1 MRGEEKKNRRSSG
14 NGNSG
19 SEINGPEYRYGKN
32 GISKSR
38 SLGIIILILG
48 MFLFQVSVFVF
59 EKIGRET
66 EKGKDFSGVFVQN
79 GAGDVECTADGAA
92 PERGMMVEQKECSSF
107 EFDPNTISHDSL
119 CLLGFSSKQAL
130 SIIKYREKGGRFRK
144 REDFSRMYVV
154 SGQMY
159 EKLSG
164 YIVINEREL
173 GKVPESDFKRRPNEK
188 NNGGQNK
195 KFVKRDTLKK
205 APIVVDLNRADS
217 AALVTLYG
225 IGGYYAKKIL
235 EYRARLGS
243 FYAPEQLME
252 ISGIDS
258 ARYAGFAGR
267 ISADPSLIRRFS
279 LDTAGKQFLMRH
291 PYIGAYAARGII
303 LMRERIG
310 VEACTL
316 ENLVKE
322 RVISEET
329 AKKLWYYVE

>member
-1 MRGEEKKNRRSSG
+1 MRGEEKKNRRSSS
-14 NGNSG
+14 NGNPG
-19 SEINGPEYRYGKN
+19 NEIDGQEYRYGKN

-66 EKGKDFSGVFVQN
+66 EKGEDFSGVFVQN
-79 GAGDVECTADGAA
+79 GAGDVECTADCAA
-92 PERGMMVEQKECSSF
+92 PERGVMVEQKECSPF

-164 YIVINEREL
+164 YIVIKERDDRKL
-173 GKVPESDFKRRPNEK
+173 EK
-188 NNGGQNK
+188 LPSCAM
-195 KFVKRDTLKK
+195 RDTLKRQRV
-205 APIVVDLNRADS
+205 VVDLNRADS

-235 EYRARLGS
+235 EYRARLGF

>member
-1 MRGEEKKNRRSSG
+1 MRGEEKKNWRSSG

-48 MFLFQVSVFVF
+48 MFLFQISVFVF

-92 PERGMMVEQKECSSF
+92 SERGMMVEQKECSSF

-164 YIVINEREL
+164 YIVIKERDGRKL
-173 GKVPESDFKRRPNEK
+173 EK
-188 NNGGQNK
+188 LPSCAM
-195 KFVKRDTLKK
+195 RDTLKRQRV
-205 APIVVDLNRADS
+205 VVDLNRADS

-235 EYRARLGS
+235 EYRARLGF
-243 FYAPEQLME
+243 FYTPEQLME

>member
-14 NGNSG
+14 NGNPG
-19 SEINGPEYRYGKN
+19 NEIDGQEYRYGKN

-66 EKGKDFSGVFVQN
+66 EKGEDFSGVFVQN

-154 SGQMY
+154 SGRMY

-164 YIVINEREL
+164 YIVIKERDDRKL
-173 GKVPESDFKRRPNEK
+173 EK
-188 NNGGQNK
+188 LPSCAM
-195 KFVKRDTLKK
+195 RDTLKRQRV
-205 APIVVDLNRADS
+205 VVDLNRADS

-235 EYRARLGS
+235 EYRARLGF

>member
-66 EKGKDFSGVFVQN
+66 EKGEDFSGVFVQN

-92 PERGMMVEQKECSSF
+92 PEGGMMVEQKECSSF

-119 CLLGFSSKQAL
+119 CLLGFSSKQSL

-164 YIVINEREL
+164 YIVIKERDGRKL
-173 GKVPESDFKRRPNEK
+173 EK
-188 NNGGQNK
+188 LPSCAM
-195 KFVKRDTLKK
+195 RDTLKRQRV
-205 APIVVDLNRADS
+205 VVDLNRADS

-235 EYRARLGS
+235 EYRARLGF

-329 AKKLWYYVE
+329 ARKLWYYVE

>member
-66 EKGKDFSGVFVQN
+66 EKGEDFSGVFVQN

-92 PERGMMVEQKECSSF
+92 PERGMMVEQKECSPF

-130 SIIKYREKGGRFRK
+130 SIIKYREKSGRFRK

-164 YIVINEREL
+164 YIVIKERDGRKL
-173 GKVPESDFKRRPNEK
+173 EK
-188 NNGGQNK
+188 LPSCAM
-195 KFVKRDTLKK
+195 RDTLKRQRV
-205 APIVVDLNRADS
+205 VVDLNRADS

-235 EYRARLGS
+235 EYRARLGF

>member
-1 MRGEEKKNRRSSG
+1 MRGEEKKNRRSSS
-14 NGNSG
+14 NGNPG
-19 SEINGPEYRYGKN
+19 NEIDGQEYRYGKN

-38 SLGIIILILG
+38 SLGIIILVLG

-59 EKIGRET
+59 EKMGRET
-66 EKGKDFSGVFVQN
+66 EKGEDFSGVFVQN
-79 GAGDVECTADGAA
+79 GAGDVECTADSAA

-164 YIVINEREL
+164 YIVIKERDGRKL
-173 GKVPESDFKRRPNEK
+173 EK
-188 NNGGQNK
+188 LPSCAM
-195 KFVKRDTLKK
+195 RDTLKRQRV
-205 APIVVDLNRADS
+205 VVDLNRADS

-235 EYRARLGS
+235 EYRARLGF

-267 ISADPSLIRRFS
+267 ISADQSLIRRFS

-316 ENLVKE
+316 GNLVKE

-329 AKKLWYYVE
+329 ARKLWYYVE